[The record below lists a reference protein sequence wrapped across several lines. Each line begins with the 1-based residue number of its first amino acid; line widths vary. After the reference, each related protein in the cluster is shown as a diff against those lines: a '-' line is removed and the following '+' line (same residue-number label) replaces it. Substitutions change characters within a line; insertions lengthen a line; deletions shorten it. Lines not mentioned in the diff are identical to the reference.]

1 MPAITS
7 VHAAT
12 PSPPFCCCFKLN
24 HAALYAFIVK
34 ALSLRDAGGLVR
46 MAGYWQ
52 TEEDGWQFE
61 CQFFTLL
68 VLSGVERTIVF

>member
-1 MPAITS
+1 MHH

-24 HAALYAFIVK
+24 HAAHAFIVK